1 MKNKTSQIRSG
12 NAITKIVYH
21 ASHFILRTDKSILI
35 TTISHA
41 ISTTEGTILEDIIH
55 FQHRE
60 GLF

>member
-1 MKNKTSQIRSG
+1 MKMMIDWSPFVIWSLFNLFK
-12 NAITKIVYH
+12 V
-21 ASHFILRTDKSILI
+21 TDKSILI